1 MAREVAPRA
10 ADYEVVMEGE
20 AAAIRLAQKA
30 CAEYRQAI
38 AENDRISVKRRTHL
52 DRYFRAFCE
61 HDDFYKRLNPEQFK
75 REATL
80 KDGRD
85 GEVGIW
91 AFKAPKMRIY
101 GAILQVGGKR
111 CFVGTRVDAD
121 KKQDKADHA
130 LLSATAKD
138 IGALQEYRSNGA

>member
-80 KDGRD
+80 KLAYP
-85 GEVGIW
+85 VITHTHN
-91 AFKAPKMRIY
+91 M
-101 GAILQVGGKR
+101 
-111 CFVGTRVDAD
+111 
-121 KKQDKADHA
+121 
-130 LLSATAKD
+130 
-138 IGALQEYRSNGA
+138 